1 VQLESIVAAV
11 VTATWISKVLPDVT
25 PSAVFSWTTQFATPV
40 PPLAACAIAGPINV
54 ASPSWSAVPVNL
66 NPEQKSAPVPTLLT
80 PIDMEEICET
90 PEGTTRE
97 SPDDAN

>member
-11 VTATWISKVLPDVT
+11 VTATWMSKVFPLVT

-40 PPLAACAIAGPINV
+40 PPDAACAIAGPMNV
-54 ASPSWSAVPVNL
+54 ASPSWRAVPVNL
-66 NPEQKSAPVPTLLT
+66 KPEQKSAPVPTLLT
-80 PIDMEEICET
+80 PIDMELICDT
-90 PEGTTRE
+90 PEGTTRL

>member
-1 VQLESIVAAV
+1 VAAV
-11 VTATWISKVLPDVT
+11 VKATWMSKVFPLVT
-25 PSAVFSWTTQFATPV
+25 PKAVFSCVTQLATPV
-40 PPLAACAIAGPINV
+40 PPDAACAIAGPIKV

-80 PIDMEEICET
+80 PIDIELICDT

-97 SPDDAN
+97 SPEDAN